1 MPFLRAFKEFLNDDQ
16 NIFTNK
22 IKDLIEVY
30 KQKQKPSILVGDLNS
45 NYLDYTT
52 NKLL

>member
-1 MPFLRAFKEFLNDDQ
+1 M
-16 NIFTNK
+16 FTSK
-22 IKDLIEVY
+22 IKNLIEVY
-30 KQKQKPSILVGDLNS
+30 KQKQKPFILVGDLHL